1 MKKYFFMAFA
11 TLAVSTAAVVGGKA
25 YNYYSMPE
33 LMRANLEAL
42 SNDEDYHVEKAP
54 CYVFNP
60 NGMATNASQCD
71 DRTTANNMYSC
82 KEITFFPLGIEGSCV
97 VKVNNL
103 SKNR

>member
-1 MKKYFFMAFA
+1 MKKTVFMVCA
-11 TLAVSTAAVVGGKA
+11 TLVVSAAAVVGVKV

-42 SNDEDYHVEKAP
+42 SNDEDYHVENAP
-54 CYVFNP
+54 CYVFNTY
-60 NGMATNASQCD
+60 GIAANASQCD
-71 DRTTANNMYSC
+71 DRTTANSMYSC
-82 KEITFFPLGIEGSCV
+82 KEITFFPLGLEGSCV